1 MLLLQGASQI
11 LSMDSKKCLDL
22 FNLKFRENLYRL
34 FLRQEL
40 EQLIGVLKD
49 DKRQVRQ
56 QIKQWFFSLVTVR
69 TRNFQRVR
77 LVNWFS

>member
-11 LSMDSKKCLDL
+11 LSMDSKNCLHL

-34 FLRQEL
+34 FLRQEV

-49 DKRQVRQ
+49 DKRQIRQ
-56 QIKQWFFSLVTVR
+56 QIKQWFFSLVTAR
-69 TRNFQRVR
+69 TGNFQRVR

>member
-56 QIKQWFFSLVTVR
+56 QIKQWFFSLVTAR